1 MFDWLKAQERPAPI
15 VTRNFVIPDRF
26 CSLCGINTA
35 LLSERDVQEK
45 DGNLYCARCE
55 KDGVSHFH
63 ITPRDFYTYRNDYDL
78 NTCSQKA
85 IKSDRSPNFGIAHLH
100 GVYGELDDMYMDFFY
115 DKDEDTPIFRIS
127 MVDDDQPFFGTQENN
142 YIKADHVPLLLNIN
156 DIHLFD
162 GMTEE
167 NRRSYIQIE
176 I

>member
-1 MFDWLKAQERPAPI
+1 
-15 VTRNFVIPDRF
+15 
-26 CSLCGINTA
+26 
-35 LLSERDVQEK
+35 
-45 DGNLYCARCE
+45 
-55 KDGVSHFH
+55 
-63 ITPRDFYTYRNDYDL
+63 
-78 NTCSQKA
+78 
-85 IKSDRSPNFGIAHLH
+85 
-100 GVYGELDDMYMDFFY
+100 MYMDFFY